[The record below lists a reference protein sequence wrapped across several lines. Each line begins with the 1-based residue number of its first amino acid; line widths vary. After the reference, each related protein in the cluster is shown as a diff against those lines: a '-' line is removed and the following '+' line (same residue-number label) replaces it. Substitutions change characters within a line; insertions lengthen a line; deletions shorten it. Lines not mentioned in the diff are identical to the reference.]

1 MTRRLVVSYLIV
13 TVFVLVILEVPL
25 GIVYQQRETDQLTND
40 VERDASVLATIY
52 EEVLENNLTADPT
65 VADDYTRRTGA
76 RVVVVDVDG
85 ISIVDTA
92 ANFDA
97 NRDFSTR
104 EEFVIALTGSRAS
117 GTRRSD
123 TLNTDLLYVAVPV
136 ASGGDIWGAVR
147 VTLDTEEVNER
158 VQRFWVGLVL
168 VALVI
173 LAIMTGVGW
182 TLARSVTRPVRRL
195 QQAANRFAQ
204 GELSA
209 TEPEGNAPPELRELE
224 DSLNTMAARLDAMLG
239 QQRSFVADASH
250 QLRTPLTAIRLRL
263 ENLQSATPDEAGQ
276 REIEASI
283 SETTRLSELV
293 DDLLALA
300 RAERPPQLTSVDLVQ
315 TVAERVELWTAV
327 ADDTGVALELDAP
340 AEELPVTCVDGGLEQ
355 ILDNLIDNAIHAA
368 PSPGGEVQLTVSA
381 GSATHEVIVADN
393 GPGLDDSQKQRAFD
407 RFWRGRT
414 DSSGTGLGLPIVLSL
429 AESAGGT
436 VTITDNEPTG
446 LRVAVELPS
455 SKAG

>member
-1 MTRRLVVSYLIV
+1 MTKRLVVSYLIV

-25 GIVYQQRETDQLTND
+25 GIVYQQRETEQLTND
-40 VERDASVLATIY
+40 VERDASVLATLY

-65 VADDYTRRTGA
+65 VADEYTGRNGA

-85 ISIVDTA
+85 ISIIDTA
-92 ANFDA
+92 ANIDA
-97 NRDFSTR
+97 TRDFSTR
-104 EEFVIALTGSRAS
+104 EEIVIALTGSRTS

-147 VTLDTEEVNER
+147 VTLDKEEVNER
-158 VQRFWVGLVL
+158 VQRFWVGLAL

-182 TLARSVTRPVRRL
+182 AVARSVTRPVRRL
-195 QQAANRFAQ
+195 QQAANRFAR

-209 TEPEGNAPPELRELE
+209 TEPEGRAPPELRELE
-224 DSLNTMAARLDAMLG
+224 DALNTMAGRLDAMLG

-300 RAERPPQLTSVDLVQ
+300 RAERPPQLTTVDLVQ

-327 ADDTGVALELDAP
+327 ADEAAVSLELDAP
-340 AEELPVTCVDGGLEQ
+340 QRGLPVTCVDGGLEQ
-355 ILDNLIDNAIHAA
+355 ILDNLIDNAINAA
-368 PSPGGEVQLTVSA
+368 PSPGGEVKLTVSA
-381 GSATHEVIVADN
+381 GSTVHEVTVADN
-393 GPGLDDSQKQRAFD
+393 GPGLDDQQKQRAFD
-407 RFWRGRT
+407 RFWQGRT
-414 DSSGTGLGLPIVLSL
+414 DTSGTGLGLAIVLSL
-429 AESAGGT
+429 AKSAGGT
-436 VTITDNEPTG
+436 VTITDNEPVG
-446 LRVAVELPS
+446 LRVGVELPV
-455 SKAG
+455 ATN